1 MLSDLHFGNFKKIGC
16 PEFRMNLNLIVDLEV
31 VSSVVMDSK
40 YGSWDKDF
48 YERAE
53 KVKEL

>member
-1 MLSDLHFGNFKKIGC
+1 MSDLHFGNFKKIGC
-16 PEFRMNLNLIVDLEV
+16 PEFRVNLNLIVDLEV
-31 VSSVVMDSK
+31 VLSLVTDSK

>member
-1 MLSDLHFGNFKKIGC
+1 MSDLHFGNSKKIGC
-16 PEFRMNLNLIVDLEV
+16 PEFRVNLNLIVDLEV
-31 VSSVVMDSK
+31 VLSLVMDSK